1 MFFVMNRQTTV
12 LHRAI
17 RPVRVSFHSL
27 GEAVSG
33 VQRGR
38 AAKLDWRSRTSW
50 ELVPMK
56 RSLRWCI
63 GAVLGL
69 AVGAAGPAK
78 AGLVVNGNFGTG
90 DFTGWTLSGDTSGPD
105 YVSGTFPGPYAA
117 ALTTSVSDVFLSQ
130 TLPLSTVVGQ
140 EYLFSFSLA
149 GDGATPN
156 TFSASLGN
164 VPETTSLFSR
174 NMLSSPPLGAKQGG
188 GQHGRLCTG
197 NRTEDEA
204 AL

>member
-1 MFFVMNRQTTV
+1 
-12 LHRAI
+12 
-17 RPVRVSFHSL
+17 
-27 GEAVSG
+27 
-33 VQRGR
+33 
-38 AAKLDWRSRTSW
+38 
-50 ELVPMK
+50 MK

-130 TLPLSTVVGQ
+130 ALPLSTVVGQ

-156 TFSASLGN
+156 TFSASLGGTTLLSLSDVPN
-164 VPETTSLFSR
+164 TLPSGTSYSFDFTASSSSSALQFDVRDDSGYLYLTNVSVNAVVPE
-174 NMLSSPPLGAKQGG
+174 PPTAASAGLGALMLIGYFWRKHRKSNEG
-188 GQHGRLCTG
+188 
-197 NRTEDEA
+197 
-204 AL
+204 